1 MANRP
6 EVTKIGLQWAALLAL
21 SAVLVAILKV
31 AQLPAAL
38 LLGPMVAAIAVSAAG
53 ATVRVP
59 AGPYVAAQAVL
70 GCLIARSLPFSAFG
84 ELLRDW
90 PLLLAGILSV
100 IAASNSLGWLLTRWR
115 VLPGTAAIW
124 GSSPGAAMAMTLM
137 AEAYGAD
144 VRLVAFMQYLR
155 VACVVLVA
163 SVVARVWGVAS
174 GVVIAEP
181 VWFPAVAWGPLAG
194 TLALAGAGI
203 FAARRLRVPAGA
215 MLVPLA
221 FGVVLQGGG
230 WLAIELPPWL
240 LAASYALIGWSIGL
254 RFTRPILRHAARA
267 LIPVVAS
274 IMTLLAVCA
283 LFALAL
289 VQIAGIDPLTA
300 YLATS
305 PGGAD
310 SVAIIAANSPVNLP
324 FVVAMQTAR
333 FLLVLLTG
341 PSLARFI
348 AGKATAAAKR
358 RDPQSH
364 PDRSE
369 IDG

>member
-1 MANRP
+1 
-6 EVTKIGLQWAALLAL
+6 
-21 SAVLVAILKV
+21 
-31 AQLPAAL
+31 
-38 LLGPMVAAIAVSAAG
+38 
-53 ATVRVP
+53 
-59 AGPYVAAQAVL
+59 
-70 GCLIARSLPFSAFG
+70 
-84 ELLRDW
+84 
-90 PLLLAGILSV
+90 
-100 IAASNSLGWLLTRWR
+100 
-115 VLPGTAAIW
+115 
-124 GSSPGAAMAMTLM
+124 
-137 AEAYGAD
+137 
-144 VRLVAFMQYLR
+144 
-155 VACVVLVA
+155 
-163 SVVARVWGVAS
+163 
-174 GVVIAEP
+174 
-181 VWFPAVAWGPLAG
+181 
-194 TLALAGAGI
+194 
-203 FAARRLRVPAGA
+203 